1 MAADGQ
7 PGAKD
12 AEQGGKGEQAEVA
25 ANAGAFEVE
34 GGLVQAGQLVDRAGQ
49 PEEEAGDGQAGQ
61 QAAEEPGRMNLAP
74 LRRDELIQEAV
85 PAFSVPA
92 LMGIE

>member
-1 MAADGQ
+1 
-7 PGAKD
+7 
-12 AEQGGKGEQAEVA
+12 
-25 ANAGAFEVE
+25 
-34 GGLVQAGQLVDRAGQ
+34 
-49 PEEEAGDGQAGQ
+49 
-61 QAAEEPGRMNLAP
+61 MNLAP